1 MFNARAARRNALP
14 QVDHLEASE
23 FERQLVEGTLILT
36 SLGAENA
43 YATDRFGREYFAKDV
58 PQAVLARYPVNPHA
72 VIVARV
78 ALGNNGWTYPGA
90 MMPFDVARAEA
101 AVAAGQLHKVR
112 RQTCGYPSQWVYALQ
127 GVW

>member
-1 MFNARAARRNALP
+1 MLHAKSVQRSASP
-14 QVDHLEASE
+14 QIDHLEAPE
-23 FERQLVEGTLILT
+23 FERLLADGTLTLT

-58 PQAVLARYPVNPHA
+58 SRAVLARHPVNPHA
-72 VIVARV
+72 ATVARV

-90 MMPFDVARAEA
+90 MTPCDVALAEA

-112 RQTCGYPSQWVYALQ
+112 RQPCGYPPQWAYALP
-127 GVW
+127 GVL